1 MRNRSAPSAS
11 VTPVLS
17 YPDVAAAVEWLTHT
31 FGFVEHV
38 RIGDH
43 RARLGF
49 GDGAL
54 IVADESQGRG
64 ARASDGVTHSVMVRI
79 DDVDDHYQRVSAAGA
94 HVISTPETHMY
105 GERLTLLAV
114 GGVGRCGHCQGE
126 AIPAVAEK
134 PGMSFFSRCLSCPVG
149 A

>member
-1 MRNRSAPSAS
+1 MRNRSAPPAS

-43 RARLGF
+43 RAQLGF

-54 IVADESQGRG
+54 IVADAGQGRRPPESG
-64 ARASDGVTHSVMVRI
+64 EVTHSVMVRV
-79 DDVDDHYQRVSAAGA
+79 DDVDAHFQRASAAGA
-94 HVISTPETHMY
+94 HVISGPTTHDY
-105 GERLTLLAV
+105 GERQYDAVDLAGHHWTFTESV
-114 GGVGRCGHCQGE
+114 ADVSPEAWGGTT
-126 AIPAVAEK
+126 ATPW
-134 PGMSFFSRCLSCPVG
+134 G
-149 A
+149 AD

>member
-1 MRNRSAPSAS
+1 MRNRSAPPAS

-17 YPDVAAAVEWLTHT
+17 YPDVAAAVEWLAQT

-43 RARLGF
+43 RAQLGF

-54 IVADESQGRG
+54 IVADESHGRS
-64 ARASDGVTHSVMVRI
+64 APAEDGDTHSVMVRV

-94 HVISTPETHMY
+94 HVVSSPETHAY
-105 GERLTLLAV
+105 GERQYAAIDLAGHRWTFTQSV
-114 GGVGRCGHCQGE
+114 ADVSPEKWGGTTVT
-126 AIPAVAEK
+126 PW
-134 PGMSFFSRCLSCPVG
+134 
-149 A
+149 

>member
-1 MRNRSAPSAS
+1 MRNRSAPPSS

-43 RARLGF
+43 RAQLGF
-49 GDGAL
+49 GDGA
-54 IVADESQGRG
+54 IVVADESHGRR
-64 ARASDGVTHSVMVRI
+64 APASDGDAQSVMVRV

-94 HVISTPETHMY
+94 HVVSTPETHAY
-105 GERLTLLAV
+105 GERQYAAIDLAGHRWTFTQSV
-114 GGVGRCGHCQGE
+114 ADVSPATWGGTTVT
-126 AIPAVAEK
+126 PW
-134 PGMSFFSRCLSCPVG
+134 
-149 A
+149 